1 MTVPG
6 TGVSSIQVVQPATRG
21 DSMGLTI
28 EDLGFRSI
36 EDKVI
41 LLTGASSGIGRSTAL
56 LLAKAGC
63 RLALMARRKDR
74 LESLAAAIGEFT
86 DTEPLLI
93 TGDVRNEDECNAA
106 VHSCL
111 EAFGSIDVLINN
123 AGVGVV
129 SDLSMATTEEY
140 KNVMETNVDGVFF
153 MTRAVLPV
161 LKESGRGDI
170 VMISS
175 PAGERANPVAPIYC
189 MSKFALE
196 AYTAGLRLQL
206 NQLHDQGIHIR
217 VIDVLPGATDSEYWG
232 SREVP
237 REKFMTAG
245 EMASV
250 IVQTIS
256 ASPEVLVKK
265 IEVEQFRFDG

>member
-1 MTVPG
+1 MY
-6 TGVSSIQVVQPATRG
+6 SMQAVQHTAQG

-36 EDKVI
+36 EDRIV
-41 LLTGASSGIGRSTAL
+41 LLTGASSGIGWATAL
-56 LLAKAGC
+56 LLARAGC
-63 RLALMARRKDR
+63 RLALMARREDR
-74 LESLAAAIGEFT
+74 LESLAAAISGSA
-86 DTEPLLI
+86 DIPPLLI
-93 TGDVRNEDECNAA
+93 TGDVRNEDECDSA
-106 VHSCL
+106 VRSCL
-111 EAFGSIDVLINN
+111 ETFGRIDVLINN
-123 AGVGVV
+123 AGVGSV
-129 SDLSMATTEEY
+129 SDLSTASTEEY
-140 KNVMETNVDGVFF
+140 RTMMETNVDGVFY

-161 LKESGRGDI
+161 MKAAKKGDI

-206 NQLHDQGIHIR
+206 NQLHDKEIHIR

-250 IVQTIS
+250 VVQTIA

-265 IEVEQFRFDG
+265 IEVEQFRFNG

>member
-1 MTVPG
+1 MR
-6 TGVSSIQVVQPATRG
+6 SMHAVQNITRG

-36 EDKVI
+36 EGRIV
-41 LLTGASSGIGRSTAL
+41 LLTGASSGIGRATAL
-56 LLAKAGC
+56 LLARAGC
-63 RLALMARRKDR
+63 RLALMARRKER
-74 LESLAAAIGEFT
+74 LESLAEAIGGTT

-93 TGDVRNEDECNAA
+93 TGDVRNEDECNGA
-106 VHSCL
+106 VRNCL

-123 AGVGVV
+123 AGVGYV
-129 SDLSMATTEEY
+129 SDLSTASTEEY
-140 KNVMETNVDGVFF
+140 KTMMETNADGVFY

-161 LKESGRGDI
+161 MKEAKRGDI

-175 PAGERANPVAPIYC
+175 PAGEHANPVAPIYC

-196 AYTAGLRLQL
+196 AFTAGLRLQL

-232 SREVP
+232 GREVP
-237 REKFMTAG
+237 RQNFMTAD

-250 IVQTIS
+250 VVQTIA

-265 IEVEQFRFDG
+265 IEVEQFRFNE